1 MPNNPISVPAG
12 YAPAFAIGFA
22 ASSGGDLSIVEPG
35 RPLPVT
41 PVQAEASPP
50 LTGSAQAHLTAGPFI
65 PAAARPVFVTLAGTW
80 QGSVAIAR
88 STDDGATLQPLT
100 LAGGPWATFT
110 SNACEAVWE
119 EYEAG
124 AVLYLIADITSG
136 TLQYRLS
143 Q

>member
-1 MPNNPISVPAG
+1 MPNSPISVPAG

-22 ASSGGDLSIVEPG
+22 ASSGGDLSIVEPS

-41 PVQAEASPP
+41 SVQPPASSP
-50 LTGSAQAHLTAGPFI
+50 LTGTVQAQTTAGPFI
-65 PAAARPVFVTLAGTW
+65 PAAARPVFLTLAGLW
-80 QGSVAIAR
+80 QGNVIIAR
-88 STDDGATLQPLT
+88 STDGGATLQPLT
-100 LAGGPWATFT
+100 LAGEPWPSFT

-124 AVLYLIADITSG
+124 AALYLIADVTSG
-136 TLQYRLS
+136 SLQYRLS